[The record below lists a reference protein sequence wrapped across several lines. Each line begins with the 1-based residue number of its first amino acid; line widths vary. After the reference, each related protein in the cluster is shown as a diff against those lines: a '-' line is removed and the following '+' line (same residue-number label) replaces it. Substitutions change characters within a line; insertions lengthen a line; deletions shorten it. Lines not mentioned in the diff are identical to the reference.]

1 MAIYVVLRSIHILG
15 GVFWAGTVLFLIA
28 CVGPAVSQSPD
39 GARFM
44 QRLAPRLPPAIGI
57 SAALTMLSGVAMY
70 WGDSGGFRAA
80 WILSP
85 TGLTFTIGAI
95 AAIVSAII
103 GGAVLR
109 PAGIEMQTLDAAV
122 SGGTASAGQT
132 AQLVEMQRRMATGS
146 GVTALLLV
154 IAVVAMASARYV

>member
-1 MAIYVVLRSIHILG
+1 MAVYVVLRSIHILG
-15 GVFWAGTVLFLIA
+15 GVFWAGTVFFLLA
-28 CVGPAVSQSPD
+28 CVGPAVAQSPD

-57 SAALTMLSGVAMY
+57 SAALTMLSGIAMY
-70 WGDSGGFRAA
+70 WGDSGGFRVA

-85 TGLTFTIGAI
+85 TGLTFTIGAV
-95 AAIVSAII
+95 AAIASAII

-122 SGGTASAGQT
+122 SGGTASGDQA
-132 AQLVEMQRRMATGS
+132 ALFAAVRRRMATGS
-146 GVTALLLV
+146 GITALLLV